1 MSTKIEAKGKNLDEA
16 KKAAASALGVD
27 VDDIL
32 YEVLENATSGFFGI
46 NAKPC
51 KIAAWLEED
60 ILAPK
65 AEKKQADK
73 KREKK
78 EVKEVKKEE
87 KKTVAC
93 TDEDAVKAQE
103 FLNKILSL
111 MNLDATLDVAKAEDT
126 LNIEVSGEN
135 MGAVIGRRGE
145 TLDALQYLT
154 SIIVNK
160 DKNDYTKISLDAEN
174 YRKKRTDALEKLA
187 NKVADK
193 VVRNKRNFTLEPMN
207 PFERRVIHSALQDN
221 SMVTTYSVGEE
232 PNRRVVVSLS
242 K

>member
-1 MSTKIEAKGKNLDEA
+1 MSNKIEAKGKNLDEA

-60 ILAPK
+60 VLAPK

-87 KKTVAC
+87 KRTVAC
-93 TDEDAVKAQE
+93 SDEDAVKAQE

-111 MNLDATLDVAKAEDT
+111 MNLDATLDVAKSEDT

>member
-1 MSTKIEAKGKNLDEA
+1 MAKIEAKGKNLDEA
-16 KKAAASALGVD
+16 KKAAAAELGVD

-32 YEVLENATSGFFGI
+32 YEVIENATSGFFGI

-51 KIAAWLEED
+51 IISAWLEEEE
-60 ILAPK
+60 ILSVTEK
-65 AEKKQADK
+65 AKPAQAEK

-78 EVKEVKKEE
+78 EE
-87 KKTVAC
+87 KRTIAC
-93 TDEDAVKAQE
+93 SEKDAEKAEE

-111 MNLDATLDVAKAEDT
+111 MNVEASLNVSKEEDT

-154 SIIVNK
+154 SIVVNK

-174 YRKKRTDALEKLA
+174 YRKKRADALEKLA

-193 VVRNKRNFTLEPMN
+193 VVRNRRNFTLEPMN
-207 PFERRVIHSALQDN
+207 PFERRVIHSTLQSN
-221 SMVTTYSVGEE
+221 SLVTTYSIGEE

>member
-1 MSTKIEAKGKNLDEA
+1 MPKIEAKGKNLDEA
-16 KKAAASALGVD
+16 KKAAAAALGAD

-51 KIAAWLEED
+51 IIAAWLEED
-60 ILAPK
+60 ILAEEKPK
-65 AEKKQADK
+65 AEKSKPVQAEK

-78 EVKEVKKEE
+78 EDKKVSACSEE
-87 KKTVAC
+87 
-93 TDEDAVKAQE
+93 DSQKAQE
-103 FLNKILSL
+103 FLNKVLSL
-111 MNLDATLDVAKAEDT
+111 MNLNASLNVTKDEDV

-135 MGAVIGRRGE
+135 MGTVIGRRGE

-154 SIIVNK
+154 SIVVNK
-160 DKNDYTKISLDAEN
+160 DKSDYTKISLDAEN

-193 VVRNKRNFTLEPMN
+193 VVRNRRNFTLEPMN
-207 PFERRVIHSALQDN
+207 PFERRVIHSALQGN
-221 SMVTTYSVGEE
+221 EKVTTYSVGEE
-232 PNRRVVVSLS
+232 PNRRVVIEHV
-242 K
+242 